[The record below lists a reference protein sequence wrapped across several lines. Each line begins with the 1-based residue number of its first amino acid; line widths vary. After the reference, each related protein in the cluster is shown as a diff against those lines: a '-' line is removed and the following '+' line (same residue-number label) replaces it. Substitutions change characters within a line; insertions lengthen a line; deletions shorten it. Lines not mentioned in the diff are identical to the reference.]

1 MTTKGPTATAAPRR
15 IFQHPGRVA
24 IVVGSLVVVANLG
37 LILLHNSDTS
47 PGGRVP
53 LPVTI
58 ESISPERGALTPLI
72 DTITVDLRNDLTGVL
87 VVDGVEIPEDEL
99 ERVEELGEISF
110 RPGAD
115 KVIARFRAGDNEVV
129 VKYWSRKLASRPE
142 NPPSF
147 GWSFRASA

>member
-1 MTTKGPTATAAPRR
+1 MTANRPTASTRRR

-24 IVVGSLVVVANLG
+24 IVVVALVVVANLG
-37 LILLHNSDTS
+37 FVLLHNSDTS
-47 PGGRVP
+47 PGGGNP

-58 ESISPERGALTPLI
+58 ESISPERGQLTSLI

-99 ERVEELGEISF
+99 QRVKELGEISF
-110 RPGAD
+110 RPGPD
-115 KVIARFRAGDNEVV
+115 KIITRFRPGNNEVV
-129 VKYWSRKLASRPE
+129 VKYWSQKLTNRPA
-142 NPPSF
+142 NPPSY